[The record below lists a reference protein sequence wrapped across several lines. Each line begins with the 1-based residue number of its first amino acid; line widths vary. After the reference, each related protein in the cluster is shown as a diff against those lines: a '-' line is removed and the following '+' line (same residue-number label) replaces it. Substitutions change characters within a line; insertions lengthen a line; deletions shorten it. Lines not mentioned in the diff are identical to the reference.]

1 MTPRIAGTDGCPS
14 GWLCIEQGEDA
25 VLRPRLHRTTQEL
38 LAYAGTID
46 LLTIDIPIG
55 LTDDAPRRVDIV
67 ARRLLGP
74 RASSVFP
81 APVRAAL
88 DGESY
93 LDACTRSAAACGK
106 RLSKQAFA
114 ILPKVSEVDKGL
126 RADTQLRER
135 IREVH
140 PELCFYYLNK
150 NQPMAHPKKSVQ
162 GYLDRHRL
170 LDSHFGSVVDG
181 LRSQVARRDA
191 TDDDLLDA
199 LVALWSAQRV
209 REGRHV
215 CLPDDPPRD
224 RFGLRMEMVA

>member
-1 MTPRIAGTDGCPS
+1 MTPRIAGTDGCRS
-14 GWLCIEQGEDA
+14 GWLCIEQREDA
-25 VLRPRLHRTTQEL
+25 VLRPRLHRTTSEL
-38 LAYAGTID
+38 LAYAATID

-55 LTDDAPRRVDIV
+55 LSDDGPRRVDTI

-74 RASSVFP
+74 RGSSVFP

-88 DGESY
+88 EGESY

-114 ILPKVSEVDKGL
+114 ILPKISEVDKGL
-126 RADTQLRER
+126 RADTQLQER
-135 IREVH
+135 VREVH

-150 NQPMAHPKKSVQ
+150 NQPMPHPKKSVQ
-162 GYLDRHRL
+162 GYLDRRRL
-170 LDSHFGSVVDG
+170 LDSHFGPVVDG
-181 LRSQVARRDA
+181 LRSQVARREA

-209 REGRHV
+209 RAGCHV